1 MFVLDT
7 NVAAE
12 LRKVR
17 SGRAD
22 PGVAR
27 WAEGQPSGLLF
38 VSAITLYEL
47 EHGVRLAAR
56 ADAVGGAVLRRW
68 LQDSVTAA
76 FATRVLPV
84 DETVARRAAA
94 LQVPDPAPLRDALI
108 AATAL
113 VNGMAVVT
121 RNARDFARFDGL
133 DVVNPWS

>member
-1 MFVLDT
+1 VFVLDT
-7 NVAAE
+7 NVVAE

-27 WAEGQPSGLLF
+27 WAEGHPSGLLF

-47 EHGVRLAAR
+47 EHGVRLAER
-56 ADAVGGAVLRRW
+56 ADAVGSAVLRRW
-68 LQDSVTAA
+68 LEDSVSAA

-94 LQVPDPAPLRDALI
+94 LQVPELARLRDALI
-108 AATAL
+108 AATAS

-121 RNARDFARFDGL
+121 RNTRNFARFDGL

>member
-1 MFVLDT
+1 VFVLDT
-7 NVAAE
+7 NVVWE

-17 SGRAD
+17 SGKAD

-38 VSAITLYEL
+38 VSAITLHEL
-47 EHGVRLAAR
+47 EHGVLVAERAGAAT
-56 ADAVGGAVLRRW
+56 GAVLRRW
-68 LQDSVTAA
+68 LDDSVTAA

-84 DETVARRAAA
+84 DEVVARRAAA
-94 LQVPDPAPLRDALI
+94 LHGPDPARLSAALI
-108 AATAL
+108 GATAL

-121 RNARDFARFDGL
+121 RNVRDFARFDGL